1 MEQWLL
7 KIKEINYILKYIKIE
22 NIFNDNNKKSVHP
35 TIISGKYVFTY
46 LFSKMSHVQE
56 LCI

>member
-46 LFSKMSHVQE
+46 LFSKMSHV
-56 LCI
+56 